1 MIECKAD
8 IFKFGPQG
16 EKTGWVCISIP
27 KKVAEKLN
35 PGVKKSFRI
44 KGFIDDYKIKA
55 KALLPMGDGDFILP
69 LKADIRKALRK
80 NIGNSVTLKIAVDH
94 AAITLNE
101 DLMACLAE
109 EPEAE
114 TFFNTLAM
122 GHRKY
127 FSNWIDS
134 AKTEQTKTKR
144 IANTV
149 NAMLKKMDYGQ
160 MIRTLSQEK
169 RDLMG

>member
-1 MIECKAD
+1 MIECKAV

-16 EKTGWVCISIP
+16 EKTGWICVSIS
-27 KKVAEKLN
+27 KKIAEKIN

-44 KGFIDDYKIKA
+44 KGFIDDYKITS
-55 KALLPMGDGDFILP
+55 KALLPMGDGDFVLP
-69 LKADIRKALRK
+69 LKADIRKAIRK
-80 NIGNSVTLKIAVDH
+80 TKGDTVVLKITVDESPV
-94 AAITLNE
+94 TFNE
-101 DLMACLAE
+101 DLVACLAE

-114 TFFNTLAM
+114 AFFNSLAL

-134 AKTEQTKTKR
+134 ARTEQTKTKR

-160 MIRTLSQEK
+160 MIRSLKKNRT
-169 RDLMG
+169 DLIG

>member
-1 MIECKAD
+1 MIECKAV

-16 EKTGWVCISIP
+16 EKTGWVCVSIP
-27 KKVAEKLN
+27 NKVAEKIN

-44 KGFIDDYKIKA
+44 KGFIDDYSIKA
-55 KALLPMGDGDFILP
+55 KALLPMGDGDFVLP
-69 LKADIRKALRK
+69 LKADIRKAIRK
-80 NIGNSVTLKIAVDH
+80 NIGNSVTLKIEADNAPV
-94 AAITLNE
+94 TLNE
-101 DLMACLAE
+101 DLVACLAE
-109 EPEAE
+109 EPAAE
-114 TFFNTLAM
+114 IFFNSLVM

-127 FSNWIDS
+127 FSNWIES

-160 MIRTLSQEK
+160 MIRAMSK
-169 RDLMG
+169 DKKDLMG